1 MWTEASCRNSSGNLA
16 MITSPHLHGERRR
29 LQRGAL
35 AEGFNDVQD
44 LAMVL
49 SWFWQPGL
57 Y

>member
-1 MWTEASCRNSSGNLA
+1 

-29 LQRGAL
+29 LRRGAL